1 MEAGLSQVQMARRL
15 RISRSTLNRL
25 EVASQNTTLRTLDQ
39 LCRTLKCE
47 PGDLFEPGRLRS
59 PTRRGVTVASTVSQI
74 LLVRPAVT
82 PR

>member
-1 MEAGLSQVQMARRL
+1 VNLAERLAEKLRKLRVETGLSQVQMARRL

-47 PGDLFEPGRLRS
+47 PGDLFDHQTDRQTRRRLR
-59 PTRRGVTVASTVSQI
+59 
-74 LLVRPAVT
+74 L
-82 PR
+82 